1 MSKVRLV
8 EYNLIEACESSEI
21 SPEDILQMAQDVQ
34 SHGNEGYSNSVIE
47 RIKNSLA
54 PNDWKDKLVKILSG
68 KFRQEVENEFL
79 RQNNNTDKRLI
90 KILSKKWVSKD
101 SVSNNS
107 IAGLFSIMLLGTNDN
122 SLFSEYKKQLGNIK
136 YWSKFTFSASQGLIF
151 PGSGTFHQ
159 KLKDIE
165 MNSSEGYAKG
175 GELYARGL
183 ANFGENLS
191 IEELAD
197 YIQQLEQFTIRTTGN
212 EDDTSNAHHFK
223 EAELHGQLFHLGM
236 RYAFSGNM
244 ELTEAIKEKIY
255 QERAT
260 QGEAAGYAM
269 GLVQAGHL
277 NVDLIEELVNCARN
291 NPHDRIAR
299 PAMFSVALMAMGHQ
313 SKIDGIFNK
322 LITERDPIVRLGA
335 VGMMSM
341 GYVGTSDNKAI
352 SKLLSIAA
360 TDLSNDVRRLA
371 VIGLAFVLLKK
382 PKAALKLLTMLST
395 SYNTMVRHAVALS
408 LGILGANSFDEG
420 FFALIEKLMEDKVD
434 YVRQA
439 AGIAMGLVSQLS
451 TSHINPK
458 MEEHRT
464 LLQSKL
470 SKKGE
475 SSISKM
481 GYILGLA
488 LMGAGGGNCC
498 LQMLTESGDV
508 QLKSVIGVFLFT
520 QYWYW
525 FPTFLGIGL
534 ALQPTYLIGSLS
546 DFRIPKGFEFQVN
559 APRSHYAYFK
569 TKEEEKDKVK
579 KSGPV
584 ILSMTKRAK
593 ARVNKKNKQIVE
605 EKPDEPEVEKK
616 EEVEEPK
623 THTLSNPSRVLRG
636 QVKHLQYLSD
646 QRYKVVLPSRK
657 LGIVFLKDLRPEETE
672 KFTEDQPK
680 ESWMI
685 PPPDFVYTE

>member
-1 MSKVRLV
+1 MT
-8 EYNLIEACESSEI
+8 
-21 SPEDILQMAQDVQ
+21 QDVQ
-34 SHGNEGYSNSVIE
+34 SHGNEGYSNSLIE
-47 RIKNSLA
+47 RITNSLA
-54 PNDWKDKLVKILSG
+54 TPVWKEKLVKILSG

-90 KILSKKWVSKD
+90 KILAKRWKSKD
-101 SVSNNS
+101 SVSNNAF
-107 IAGLFSIMLLGTNDN
+107 AGLFSIMLLGTNDN
-122 SLFSEYKKQLGNIK
+122 SLFTEYKKELANVK

-151 PGSGTFHQ
+151 PGSSTFHQ
-159 KLKDIE
+159 KIKDIE
-165 MNSSEGYAKG
+165 MNSDSGYSKG

-183 ANFGENLS
+183 ANFGENLP
-191 IEELAD
+191 ETELAE
-197 YIQQLEQFTIRTTGN
+197 YIEKLESFTIQTTGN
-212 EDDTSNAHHFK
+212 EDDTSNAHHVK

-236 RYAFSGNM
+236 RHVFSGN
-244 ELTEAIKEKIY
+244 EKLTEAIKEKIY

-260 QGEAAGYAM
+260 QGEAAGYAI

-299 PAMFSVALMAMGHQ
+299 PSMFAIALMGMGHENNV
-313 SKIDGIFNK
+313 DGIYEK
-322 LITERDPIVRLGA
+322 LIKERDPIVRLGA
-335 VGMMSM
+335 VGMLALAF
-341 GYVGTSDNKAI
+341 VGTSDNKTI

-360 TDLSNDVRRLA
+360 TDLSSDVRRVA

-382 PKAALKLLTMLST
+382 PKSALKLFTMLST
-395 SYNTMVRHAVALS
+395 SYNSVVRHAVALA
-408 LGILGANSFDEG
+408 LGIIGANSFDPA
-420 FFALIEKLMEDKVD
+420 FFALIEKLIEDKTD

-439 AGIAMGLVSQLS
+439 AGISLGLVSQLA
-451 TSHINPK
+451 TSHLNPK

-470 SKKGE
+470 FRKGE
-475 SSISKM
+475 TGIAKM

-498 LQMLTESGDV
+498 LQMLTEEGDV
-508 QLKSVIGVFLFT
+508 QLRSVIGVFLFT

-534 ALQPTYLIGSLS
+534 ALQPTYLIGSLP
-546 DFRIPKGFEFQVN
+546 DMRIPKGFQFKVN
-559 APRSHYAYFK
+559 APRSQFAYYK

-584 ILSMTKRAK
+584 VLSMTKRAK
-593 ARVNKKNKQIVE
+593 ARVNKKKQQIQE
-605 EKPDEPEVEKK
+605 EEPEKK
-616 EEVEEPK
+616 ETEDKKEEPAEPK
-623 THTLSNPSRVLRG
+623 VHCLSNPSRVLRK
-636 QVKHLQYLSD
+636 QVKHLEYIEG
-646 QRYKVVLPSRK
+646 QRYQVVLPTRK
-657 LGIVFLKDLRPEETE
+657 LGIVFLKDLKPEETE

-685 PPPDFVYTE
+685 PPPDFVYQD

>member
-1 MSKVRLV
+1 
-8 EYNLIEACESSEI
+8 
-21 SPEDILQMAQDVQ
+21 MAQDVQ
-34 SHGNEGYSNSVIE
+34 AHGNEGYSNSVIE
-47 RIKNSLA
+47 RVRNSLA
-54 PNDWKDKLVKILSG
+54 TPEWKEKLVKILSG
-68 KFRQEVENEFL
+68 KFRQEVEDEFL

-90 KILSKKWVSKD
+90 KIIAKKWMSKN
-101 SVSNNS
+101 SVNNNAM
-107 IAGLFSIMLLGTNDN
+107 AGLFAIMLLGTGDN
-122 SLFSEYKKQLGNIK
+122 SLFAEYKKELKNVK
-136 YWSKFTFSASQGLIF
+136 YWSQFTFSASQGLIF
-151 PGSGTFHQ
+151 PGLANFRV

-165 MNSSEGYAKG
+165 MPADEGYAKG

-183 ANFGENLS
+183 ANFGEKLS
-191 IEELAD
+191 PIELAD
-197 YIQQLEQFTIRTTGN
+197 FLQQVGSFTIRTSGN
-212 EDDTSNAHHFK
+212 EDDTSNKHHFK

-236 RYAFSGNM
+236 RYAFSGNE

-291 NPHDRIAR
+291 NPHDRIGR
-299 PAMFSVALMAMGHQ
+299 PAMFAVALMAMGHEN
-313 SKIDGIFNK
+313 KIDGIFDK
-322 LITERDPIVRLGA
+322 LISERDPVVRLGA
-335 VGMMSM
+335 VGMMSLA
-341 GYVGTSDNKAI
+341 YVGTSDNKAI
-352 SKLLSIAA
+352 SKLLGIAA

-371 VIGLAFVLLKK
+371 VIGLALVLLKK

-408 LGILGANSFDEG
+408 LGILGANSFDPN
-420 FFALIEKLMEDKVD
+420 FFSLIEKMIEDKTD

-439 AGIAMGLVSQLS
+439 AGISLGLISQLATIHLNS
-451 TSHINPK
+451 K
-458 MEEHRT
+458 MEDHRT
-464 LLQSKL
+464 LLQEKL
-470 SKKGE
+470 TKKGE
-475 SSISKM
+475 TTIAKM

-534 ALQPTYLIGSLS
+534 ALQPTYLIGSLG
-546 DFRIPKGFEFQVN
+546 DLRIPKGFEFQVN
-559 APRSHYAYFK
+559 APRSHYEYYK
-569 TKEEEKDKVK
+569 TKEEEKNKIK

-593 ARVNKKNKQIVE
+593 ARINKKKQPIEEEEPE
-605 EKPDEPEVEKK
+605 EKEEETQKK
-616 EEVEEPK
+616 EMEEPK
-623 THTLSNPSRVLRG
+623 VHKLTNPSRVLRK
-636 QVKHLQYLSD
+636 QVKHLEYFAG
-646 QRYKVVLPSRK
+646 QRYQVVLPNRK
-657 LGIVFLKDLRPEETE
+657 LGIVFLKDSRPKESE

-685 PPPDFVYTE
+685 PPPDFVYND